1 MKFNSIEAFVTF
13 LRTRP
18 AAVEEA
24 QKTGM
29 ERAGRML
36 VTTAQD
42 MIGEDMP
49 RWDDLAPATFE
60 EKQRLGYVGRVSAED
75 PLLRTGELRASIG
88 CTIEGNKLTI
98 GSEDPVAKY
107 QEEGTDKIP
116 PRPFMGP
123 TMYSLG
129 PEAADVI
136 ANYELGAA
144 MALHGPL
151 RPIQRRDGD
160 DRQ

>member
-88 CTIEGNKLTI
+88 CTI
-98 GSEDPVAKY
+98 
-107 QEEGTDKIP
+107 
-116 PRPFMGP
+116 
-123 TMYSLG
+123 
-129 PEAADVI
+129 
-136 ANYELGAA
+136 GAA
-144 MALHGPL
+144 WAAQANTAP
-151 RPIQRRDGD
+151 RR
-160 DRQ
+160 R